1 MKITQK
7 LMWALPLV
15 AVIALTSCEKDDPEV
30 PNEEEL
36 ITTVTYGLTPIGGG
50 SIVQFEFRDL
60 DGDGGN
66 APVVTEGV
74 LLANTTYVGV
84 LSFLDESG
92 SETEDITVEV
102 AEEADEHQ
110 VFYTITG
117 GLNGT
122 VSYSDADI
130 NGDPIGLLTSFATGD
145 AGTGMLTVSLRH
157 EPTKDAAGV
166 SDGDITNAGGETDI
180 EVTFDVTVQ

>member
-1 MKITQK
+1 M
-7 LMWALPLV
+7 
-15 AVIALTSCEKDDPEV
+15 
-30 PNEEEL
+30 
-36 ITTVTYGLTPIGGG
+36 G
-50 SIVQFEFRDL
+50 SIVQFQFQDL

-66 APVVTEGV
+66 APVVTEGT
-74 LLANTTYVGV
+74 LAANTTYVGV

-92 SETEDITVEV
+92 SETEEITVEI
-102 AEEADEHQ
+102 AQEADEHQ
-110 VFYTITG
+110 VFYTLG
-117 GLNGT
+117 GGINGA

-130 NGDPIGLLTSFATGD
+130 NGDPVGLLTSFATGD
-145 AGTGMLTVSLRH
+145 AATGTLTISLRH